1 MYKKYLQQIEEAG
14 KIRNLT
20 QSTINSY
27 RNFVSSFL
35 TYMNKNPEELTC
47 QDKADRTVIPF
58 SPRKIWICLH
68 NTGFN
73 AENLG
78 EFYFPINSLDNICL
92 SVH

>member
-1 MYKKYLQQIEEAG
+1 MYEKYLQQIEEAG

-47 QDKADRTVIPF
+47 QDVRRFLLEKKDNIICSIRLN
-58 SPRKIWICLH
+58 RKWCKRK
-68 NTGFN
+68 G
-73 AENLG
+73 
-78 EFYFPINSLDNICL
+78 NSLEIPTL
-92 SVH
+92 LFRLHHHRF